1 MCGRYDIQIDPRAL
15 GEMLGLEVP
24 DFVRDAD
31 FSPGDT
37 GPVIAVG
44 QDGGTKVVLMRWGLE
59 PGWMTEK
66 PSRPMFN
73 ARAETVAD
81 KPMFRSAFRRKR
93 ALVPAMAFY
102 EWSGK
107 PGAKTKWR
115 FSGADGSPLIF
126 AGLWE
131 ARDRGDGV
139 KQLTFT
145 LLTTTPNADTADYHD
160 RMPVILDETARKLWL
175 DPETDPALLL
185 ELAVPAPDGTLVV
198 RAA

>member
-1 MCGRYDIQIDPRAL
+1 MCGRYDIEIDPKTL
-15 GEMLGLEVP
+15 SEMLGLEVP

-31 FSPGDT
+31 FSPGDS

-44 QDGGTKVVLMRWGLE
+44 QDGRTKVVLMRWGLE
-59 PGWMTEK
+59 PSWMTEK
-66 PSRPMFN
+66 PARPMFN

-93 ALVPAMAFY
+93 ALVPAIAFY

-115 FSGADGSPLIF
+115 FSKADGSLLIF

-131 ARDRGDGV
+131 ARNRGDGQ

-145 LLTTTPNADTADYHD
+145 VLTTTPNADTADYHD
-160 RMPVILDETARKLWL
+160 RMPVILEGEAQKVWL
-175 DPETDPALLL
+175 DPEADPQLLL
-185 ELAVPAPDGTLVV
+185 EMAAPAPDGTLTVN
-198 RAA
+198 AA

>member
-1 MCGRYDIQIDPRAL
+1 MCGRYDIKADPKAL
-15 GEMLGLEVP
+15 GGLLGLAVP

-37 GPVIAVG
+37 GPVIAIG
-44 QDGGTKVVLMRWGLE
+44 QDGQAKVVLMRWGLE

-81 KPMFRSAFRRKR
+81 KPMFRAAFRRKR

-102 EWSGK
+102 EWTGK

-115 FSGADGSPLIF
+115 FSKADGSLLIF

-131 ARDRGDGV
+131 ARDRGDGQ
-139 KQLTFT
+139 KQLSFT

-160 RMPVILDETARKLWL
+160 RMPVILDGEAQKIWL
-175 DPETDPALLL
+175 DPEADPALLL
-185 ELAVPAPDGTLVV
+185 ELAVPAPDGILAVS
-198 RAA
+198 AA

>member
-1 MCGRYDIQIDPRAL
+1 MCGRYDIEVDPKTL

-44 QDGGTKVVLMRWGLE
+44 QDGRTKVVLMRWGLE
-59 PGWMTEK
+59 PSWMTDM
-66 PSRPMFN
+66 PGRPMFN

-93 ALVPAMAFY
+93 ALVPARAFY
-102 EWSGK
+102 EWTGK

-115 FSGADGSPLIF
+115 FSRADGALLIF

-131 ARDRGDGV
+131 ARDRADGQ

-145 LLTTTPNADTADYHD
+145 ILTTTPNADAADYHD
-160 RMPVILDETARKLWL
+160 RMPVILDGEAQKLWL

-185 ELAVPAPDGTLVV
+185 ELAVPAPDGTLAVSAV
-198 RAA
+198 

>member
-1 MCGRYDIQIDPRAL
+1 MCGRYDIEVDPKAL
-15 GEMLGLEVP
+15 AAMLGLDVP
-24 DFVRDAD
+24 DFVADAD

-44 QDGGTKVVLMRWGLE
+44 KDGQTRVVLMRWGLE
-59 PGWMTEK
+59 PSWMKER

-73 ARAETVAD
+73 ARAETVAE
-81 KPMFRSAFRRKR
+81 KPMFRAAFRKKR

-102 EWSGK
+102 EWTGK

-115 FSGADGSPLIF
+115 FSKADGSLLVF

-131 ARDRGDGV
+131 ARDREDGQ

-145 LLTTTPNADTADYHD
+145 ILTTTPNADAADYHD
-160 RMPVILDETARKLWL
+160 RMPVILDENAQKIWL
-175 DPETDPALLL
+175 DAEADPQFLL
-185 ELAVPAPDGTLVV
+185 ELAAPAPDGTLTVS
-198 RAA
+198 AA